1 MIEASAPILAALSV
15 PTLLTADAAMAAK
28 LIDMLGNLAINLVV
42 ALLIVAAAWIVA
54 RWASQLV
61 VRALG
66 RLKGT
71 QHDATLPGFLG
82 ALTRWII
89 LIIGLIMVLQRLGVQ
104 TTSIIAVLGAASL
117 AIGLALQGALS
128 NVAAGVLLLILRPY
142 RVGDQV
148 EIGPHQGVVKRLDL
162 FITEIATF
170 DNRRV
175 TAPNNKILGDFI
187 VTRTAYRRRRV
198 DVAFNVRYD
207 ADLDKIFSA
216 LIKAARGVEDV
227 LEDPAPSTEIT
238 AFKENVVEITL
249 HAWVKTSDYS
259 TAKPDVILAAKRAL
273 DRAGVVLPNISQAGA
288 AAPAAAD

>member
-1 MIEASAPILAALSV
+1 MIQASAPLATLDV
-15 PTLLTADAAMAAK
+15 PTLSYDAALAAK
-28 LIDMLGNLAINLVV
+28 LIDMFGDLAVNLTIAALTLGLAWVF
-42 ALLIVAAAWIVA
+42 A
-54 RWASQLV
+54 RWASHLV

-66 RLKGT
+66 RLKST
-71 QHDATLPGFLG
+71 RNDATLPGFLG
-82 ALTRWII
+82 ALVRWII

-104 TTSIIAVLGAASL
+104 TTSIIAVVGAASL

-175 TAPNNKILGDFI
+175 TAPNAKILGDFI
-187 VTRTAYRRRRV
+187 VTRTAYRRRRIDAV
-198 DVAFNVRYD
+198 FNVRYD
-207 ADLDKIFSA
+207 TDLDKAFKVLVKTA
-216 LIKAARGVEDV
+216 EGVTDV
-227 LEDPAPSTEIT
+227 LDDPAPTAEIT
-238 AFKENVVEITL
+238 AFKDNVVEISL

-259 TAKPDVILAAKRAL
+259 TAKPEVILAAKRAL
-273 DRAGVVLPNISQAGA
+273 DRAGIVLPNIYQAGTT
-288 AAPAAAD
+288 APAAAD

>member
-1 MIEASAPILAALSV
+1 MIQASAPLTDVLPAVSYDAAL
-15 PTLLTADAAMAAK
+15 AAK
-28 LIDMLGNLAINLVV
+28 LIDMFGDFAVNLTI
-42 ALLIVAAAWIVA
+42 ALLTLAAAWILA
-54 RWASQLV
+54 RWVSQVV

-66 RLKGT
+66 RLKST
-71 QHDATLPGFLG
+71 RHDATLPGFLG
-82 ALTRWII
+82 AVVRWII
-89 LIIGLIMVLQRLGVQ
+89 LIMGLVMVLQRLGVQ

-148 EIGPHQGVVKRLDL
+148 EIGPHQGIVKRLDL

-198 DVAFNVRYD
+198 DAVFNVRYD
-207 ADLDKIFSA
+207 TDLEKAFKVLVKVAADHAEVLD
-216 LIKAARGVEDV
+216 
-227 LEDPAPSTEIT
+227 DPAPSAEIT
-238 AFKENVVEITL
+238 AFKDNVVEITL
-249 HAWVKTSDYS
+249 HAWVKTSDYG
-259 TAKPDVILAAKRAL
+259 TAKPEITLAAKRAL
-273 DRAGVVLPNISQAGA
+273 DRAGVVLPNIYQAGTI
-288 AAPAAAD
+288 APAAAD